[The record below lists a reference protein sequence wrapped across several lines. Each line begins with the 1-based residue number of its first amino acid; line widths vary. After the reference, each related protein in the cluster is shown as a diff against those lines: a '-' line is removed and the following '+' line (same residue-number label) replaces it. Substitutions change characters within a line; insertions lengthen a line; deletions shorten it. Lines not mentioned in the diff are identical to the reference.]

1 MDLTMKGFFMEHKS
15 FDGFYFLPGLD
26 DDSLGFQ
33 YFNLKDEFDNGKPI
47 NGTSIGDMYHI
58 AFFSRDEDGSPV
70 FDDAF
75 EAILADP
82 SIYIQGLIGA
92 NIYGCVLRK
101 TDKSDGWFNNYLMK
115 ALGKI
120 GINKLMKA
128 AKSVAEN

>member
-1 MDLTMKGFFMEHKS
+1 MDLTMEGFYMEPKS
-15 FDGFYFLPGLD
+15 FDGFYFLPGSD

-33 YFNLKDEFDNGKPI
+33 YFKLREEYDNGKPV

-58 AFFSRDEDGSPV
+58 AFFSRAEDGSPV

-82 SIYIQGLIGA
+82 STYVQGLIGA

-101 TDKSDGWFNNYLMK
+101 TDKSEGWFNNYLTK
-115 ALGKI
+115 AIGKI

-128 AKSVAEN
+128 AKSIAEN

>member
-1 MDLTMKGFFMEHKS
+1 MKGFFMEPKS

>member
-1 MDLTMKGFFMEHKS
+1 MDLTMEGCFMEPKS

-58 AFFSRDEDGSPV
+58 AFFSRGEDGSPV

>member
-1 MDLTMKGFFMEHKS
+1 MEPKS
-15 FDGFYFLPGLD
+15 FDGFYFLPDSD

-33 YFNLKDEFDNGKPI
+33 YFKLREEYDNGKPV

-58 AFFSRDEDGSPV
+58 AFFSRAEDGSPV

-82 SIYIQGLIGA
+82 STYVQGLIGA
-92 NIYGCVLRK
+92 QIYGCILRK
-101 TDKSDGWFNNYLMK
+101 TDKSEGWFNNYLMK
-115 ALGKI
+115 ALGRI

-128 AKSVAEN
+128 AKSIAEN

>member
-1 MDLTMKGFFMEHKS
+1 MEPKS

-58 AFFSRDEDGSPV
+58 AFFSRGEDGSPV

-92 NIYGCVLRK
+92 NIYGCILRK

-115 ALGKI
+115 ALGRI

>member
-1 MDLTMKGFFMEHKS
+1 MEGFFMEPKS

-82 SIYIQGLIGA
+82 STYIQGLIGA

-101 TDKSDGWFNNYLMK
+101 TDKSDGWFNNYLTR

>member
-1 MDLTMKGFFMEHKS
+1 MEGFYMEPKS

-58 AFFSRDEDGSPV
+58 AFFSRAEDGSPV

-82 SIYIQGLIGA
+82 STYIQGLIGA

-101 TDKSDGWFNNYLMK
+101 TDKSDGWFNNYLTK

-128 AKSVAEN
+128 AKSIAEN

>member
-1 MDLTMKGFFMEHKS
+1 MEPKS